1 VVLKLKWV
9 LKVARAARRV
19 PSLRVA
25 DSILYLLEIE
35 RIGWDIFQIGVSLEI
50 VWFISRFL
58 NASVWLTGRFQALEG
73 VQVQVRVT
81 VYFNWWVA

>member
-1 VVLKLKWV
+1 VSIV
-9 LKVARAARRV
+9 KV
-19 PSLRVA
+19 
-25 DSILYLLEIE
+25 DSELVG
-35 RIGWDIFQIGVSLEI
+35 IGWDIFQIGVSLEI